1 MAESDDIVNL
11 ARDALSD
18 TFALARRE
26 KALGL
31 SVGTASKA
39 MPAPRPYF
47 YPPARMQATT

>member
-18 TFALARRE
+18 TFALASRE

-31 SVGTASKA
+31 SAGPASKA